1 MILFR
6 LPNVYIS
13 YSNQGKKTVKK
24 RMASQNSLEKFDFLR
39 KQALESGASDARII
53 PADKV
58 AVEDRVVLKCKV
70 GCPNYGKTLACPPY
84 TPTAEEFRKIVSEY
98 GYAMFM
104 KFKSQA
110 EADPE
115 VTKNLSTA
123 ETDLTLQQDMKDKVQ
138 KFWAA
143 WKDDKREMLASVVK
157 LEKEAMRKGYSLAI
171 GFVSGPCQLCE
182 KCNTKA
188 GICEHPEMARYSEDA
203 VGVNVKKTAEN
214 ASICFSFPFPNN
226 PESFALLLID

>member
-1 MILFR
+1 VIKEKRGRKSMSSQ
-6 LPNVYIS
+6 S
-13 YSNQGKKTVKK
+13 Y
-24 RMASQNSLEKFDFLR
+24 LEKFDFLR
-39 KQALESGASDARII
+39 KLALEAGASDARII

-58 AVEDRVVLKCKV
+58 VVEDRVVLKCKV

-98 GYAMFM
+98 SYAMFM

-115 VTKNLSTA
+115 VTKNLTTA

-143 WKDDKREMLASVVK
+143 WKDDKRKMLQTVVD
-157 LEKEAMRKGYSLAI
+157 LEKAAMNKGYPLAI
-171 GFVSGPCQLCE
+171 SFISGHCQLCE
-182 KCNTKA
+182 KCNTETR
-188 GICEHPEMARYSEDA
+188 ICVHPNLARYSEDA
-203 VGVNVKKTAEN
+203 VGVNVKKTAQK
-214 ASICFSFPFPNN
+214 AGMTITFPFDKN